1 MRLLTRLE
9 MTHSA
14 SSESAVT
21 CPVCGDRAS
30 WPIPFVDEKSG
41 ATLKRSS
48 GYRWCLCRQCGTAY
62 PFPAPSLPEL
72 QAYWD
77 RNRVEGDSAPVTE
90 EVWQGRLQAS
100 RVWAQRTYDF
110 VLPHVRSNM
119 RRFLDVACGLGAT
132 VALFGEKGWA
142 AEGVDADPNARE
154 FHQRLGIRATIGQ
167 IENVDTANRYDLVG
181 IAHAIY
187 FITDPRGFVCR
198 VRDMLDQDGL
208 FVVVLSDLLSTLC
221 AGSPQYAHTWYP
233 TADSLTYL
241 LEQEGFEVVANQTT
255 HGSILVLARK
265 LSGAG
270 ARPQGHPHR
279 AYLSFSSHGWRYRLL
294 GQPTIWLGRRVKR
307 VLGAGRQLLKRS
319 R

>member
-1 MRLLTRLE
+1 M
-9 MTHSA
+9 
-14 SSESAVT
+14 
-21 CPVCGDRAS
+21 
-30 WPIPFVDEKSG
+30 
-41 ATLKRSS
+41 LKRTS

-62 PFPAPSLPEL
+62 PFPPPSLPEL

-100 RVWAQRTYDF
+100 RIWARRTYDF
-110 VLPHVRSNM
+110 VEPHVQSNT

-132 VALFGEKGWA
+132 VALFGGKGWE
-142 AEGVDADPNARE
+142 AEGVDADPNARA

-187 FITDPRGFVCR
+187 FITDPRGFVSR
-198 VRDMLDQDGL
+198 VRNLLDQDGL
-208 FVVVLSDLLSTLC
+208 FVVILSDLLSTLC

-233 TADSLTYL
+233 TVDSLRYL
-241 LEQEGFEVVANQTT
+241 LEQEGFGIVATQTT

-265 LSGAG
+265 LPAERGRSKGYP
-270 ARPQGHPHR
+270 RR
-279 AYLSFSSHGWRYRLL
+279 AYLSFSSHAWRYRLL
-294 GQPTIWLGRRVKR
+294 GQPTIWLGRRAKS
-307 VLGAGRQLLKRS
+307 VLLAGRKLFQRS
-319 R
+319 C

>member
-1 MRLLTRLE
+1 MRRTTRLD

-14 SSESAVT
+14 SSEST
-21 CPVCGDRAS
+21 SICPVCGDHAS
-30 WPIPFVDEKSG
+30 WLIPFVDEKSG
-41 ATLKRSS
+41 EAQKRSS

-110 VLPHVRSNM
+110 VAPHVRSNT

-132 VALFGEKGWA
+132 VALFGEKGWE
-142 AEGVDADPNARE
+142 AEGIDADPNARE
-154 FHQRLGIRATIGQ
+154 FHQRLGIRAIIGQ

-198 VRDMLDQDGL
+198 VRDMLDEEGL

-241 LEQEGFEVVANQTT
+241 LELEGFEVVASKTT

-265 LSGAG
+265 LSVAG
-270 ARPQGHPHR
+270 GPPQGHPLR
-279 AYLSFSSHGWRYRLL
+279 VYLSFVSHGWRYRLF
-294 GQPTIWLGRRVKR
+294 GQPTIWFGRRVKR
-307 VLGAGRQLLKRS
+307 LLGAGRQLLKGLR
-319 R
+319 

>member
-1 MRLLTRLE
+1 MRLLPQYE

-14 SSESAVT
+14 SSESVAT
-21 CPVCGDRAS
+21 CPICGDHVS

-41 ATLKRSS
+41 AKLQRTS
-48 GYRWCLCRQCGTAY
+48 GYRWCLCRLCGTAY

-72 QAYWD
+72 QSYWD
-77 RNRVEGDSAPVTE
+77 RNRIEADSAPVTE
-90 EVWQGRLQAS
+90 EVWQGRLRAS
-100 RVWAQRTYDF
+100 RVWAERTYDF
-110 VLPHVRSNM
+110 VVPHVQSQLL
-119 RRFLDVACGLGAT
+119 RFLDIACGLGAT
-132 VALFGEKGWA
+132 VALFGEKGWT

-154 FHQRLGIRATIGQ
+154 FHQRLGIRSTIGQ

-187 FITDPRGFVCR
+187 FITDPRGFVRR
-198 VRDMLDQDGL
+198 VREMLDTGGL

-241 LEQEGFEVVANQTT
+241 LEQEGFELIASKTT
-255 HGSILVLARK
+255 HGSILILARK
-265 LSGAG
+265 RSDAVTH
-270 ARPQGHPHR
+270 PQGHPRR
-279 AYLSFSSHGWRYRLL
+279 AHLNFISHSWRYRLI
-294 GQPTIWLGRRVKR
+294 GFPTIWLGRRVKR
-307 VLGAGRQLLKRS
+307 VFGSCRKLLKSS

>member
-1 MRLLTRLE
+1 MRLIHRPD

-14 SSESAVT
+14 SSESAAT
-21 CPVCGDRAS
+21 CPICGGHAS

-41 ATLKRSS
+41 ETLKRTS

-77 RNRVEGDSAPVTE
+77 RNRIEGDAAPVTE
-90 EVWQGRLQAS
+90 DVWRGRLQAS
-100 RVWAQRTYDF
+100 KVWAQRTYDF
-110 VLPHVRSNM
+110 VLPHVRSNT

-132 VALFGEKGWA
+132 VALFGEKGWE
-142 AEGVDADPNARE
+142 AEGVDADPNAQE

-198 VRDMLDQDGL
+198 VRDMLAQDGL

-233 TADSLTYL
+233 TTDSLTYL
-241 LEQEGFEVVANQTT
+241 LEREGFKVVASETT

-265 LSGAG
+265 LSGAH
-270 ARPQGHPHR
+270 ARPQGHPR
-279 AYLSFSSHGWRYRLL
+279 RTYLSFLSHGWRYRLIGL
-294 GQPTIWLGRRVKR
+294 PTIWLGRRVKR
-307 VLGAGRQLLKRS
+307 LLGAGCLLLKGAR
-319 R
+319 

>member
-14 SSESAVT
+14 PSESAVT
-21 CPVCGDRAS
+21 CPVCGDHAS
-30 WPIPFVDEKSG
+30 WPISFVDEKSG

-48 GYRWCLCRQCGTAY
+48 GYRWCLCRHCGTAY

-77 RNRVEGDSAPVTE
+77 RNRVESDSTPVTE
-90 EVWQGRLQAS
+90 AVWQGRLQAS

-110 VLPHVRSNM
+110 VVPHVRSNT

-154 FHQRLGIRATIGQ
+154 FHQRLGIHATIGQ

-198 VRDMLDQDGL
+198 VREMLEQDGL

-241 LEQEGFEVVANQTT
+241 LQQEGFEIVASKTT

-265 LSGAG
+265 LSNVGSP
-270 ARPQGHPHR
+270 PQGHPHR

-307 VLGAGRQLLKRS
+307 LLGAGRQLLKGS

>member
-1 MRLLTRLE
+1 

-14 SSESAVT
+14 SSEST
-21 CPVCGDRAS
+21 SICPVCGDHAS
-30 WPIPFVDEKSG
+30 WLIPFVDEKSG
-41 ATLKRSS
+41 EAQKRSS

-110 VLPHVRSNM
+110 VAPHVRSNT

-132 VALFGEKGWA
+132 VALFGEKGWD

-154 FHQRLGIRATIGQ
+154 FHQRLGIRAIIGQ

-187 FITDPRGFVCR
+187 FITDPRGFVRR
-198 VRDMLDQDGL
+198 VRGMLDEEGL
-208 FVVVLSDLLSTLC
+208 FIVVLSDLLSTLC

-241 LEQEGFEVVANQTT
+241 LELEGFEVVASKTT

-265 LSGAG
+265 LSVAG
-270 ARPQGHPHR
+270 GPPQGHPLR
-279 AYLSFSSHGWRYRLL
+279 AYLSFVSHGWRYRLF
-294 GQPTIWLGRRVKR
+294 GQPTIWFGRRVKR
-307 VLGAGRQLLKRS
+307 LLGAGRQLSKGS